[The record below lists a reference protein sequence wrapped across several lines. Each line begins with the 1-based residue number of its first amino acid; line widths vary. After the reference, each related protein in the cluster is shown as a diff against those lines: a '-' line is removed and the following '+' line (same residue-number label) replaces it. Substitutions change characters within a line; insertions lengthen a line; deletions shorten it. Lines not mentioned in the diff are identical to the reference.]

1 MFGYF
6 WGWRR
11 GCCNCSPDVF
21 TKDVRSENS
30 WTEKYNGNFS
40 LTVSRLDSFVWPL
53 TLETICFKI
62 LYKKC
67 KIMIDV
73 LEKWTPLSNDMILLH
88 SSLPCFSSN
97 YNSSKELGMFI
108 YLHIISPVQCCPCC
122 PSSNA
127 KIISRQM
134 IWQEFSYSPYTGL
147 ELPSLLYIWKLQAVY
162 FCLTKASCPGD
173 GEGMWYTASRYVRVS
188 LPSLSCWPGSCSM
201 FIYLF
206 SWMSTRHWQGWEW

>member
-1 MFGYF
+1 MSGASRRDSTYTKSVILASCTLPLTSIPLSLSFAPSNQHLKLTLVFISRTCNISRGVTQPWCMFGYF

-62 LYKKC
+62 FYKKC

-108 YLHIISPVQCCPCC
+108 YLHIISPV
-122 PSSNA
+122 
-127 KIISRQM
+127 
-134 IWQEFSYSPYTGL
+134 
-147 ELPSLLYIWKLQAVY
+147 
-162 FCLTKASCPGD
+162 
-173 GEGMWYTASRYVRVS
+173 
-188 LPSLSCWPGSCSM
+188 
-201 FIYLF
+201 
-206 SWMSTRHWQGWEW
+206 